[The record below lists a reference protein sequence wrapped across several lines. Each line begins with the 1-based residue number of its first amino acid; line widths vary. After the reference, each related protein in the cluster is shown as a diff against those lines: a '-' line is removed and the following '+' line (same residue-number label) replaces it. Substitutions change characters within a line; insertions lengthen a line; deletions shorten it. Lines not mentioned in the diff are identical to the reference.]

1 MSHLIKEQ
9 RYIIFA
15 MEQYGNAGLR
25 YEKWVNQFHKSKAC
39 FAEMKRRNK
48 KLKSL
53 FIFMELHSVTII
65 SKYSEIFRRTID
77 FTFVAW

>member
-1 MSHLIKEQ
+1 MK
-9 RYIIFA
+9 
-15 MEQYGNAGLR
+15 
-25 YEKWVNQFHKSKAC
+25 KWVNQFHKSKAR

-48 KLKSL
+48 KMKSM
-53 FIFMELHSVTII
+53 FIFMELRSVTVI